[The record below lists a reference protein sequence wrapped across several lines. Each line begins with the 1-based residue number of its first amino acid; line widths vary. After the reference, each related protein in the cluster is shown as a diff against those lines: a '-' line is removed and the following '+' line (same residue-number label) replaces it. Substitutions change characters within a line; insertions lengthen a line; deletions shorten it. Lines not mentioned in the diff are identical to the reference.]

1 MCDLSI
7 IIPVFNNSR
16 SIKHCLQSIFDNKT
30 KYEYEV
36 ILVCD
41 PSTDNTNKII
51 DEFAKKYNLPIK
63 VVVAS
68 PFIIG
73 EKKIENTILNNKKN
87 YIRCLKM

>member
-51 DEFAKKYNLPIK
+51 DEFAKKYNNIFIYNVSDRHIAKARDKGIK
-63 VVVAS
+63 SAQGKYLM
-68 PFIIG
+68 FIDADD
-73 EKKIENTILNNKKN
+73 
-87 YIRCLKM
+87 